1 MERAKEQRFVL
12 VHELAVQDR
21 SSDYLKAK
29 WQGKPE
35 EFRSALE
42 KVADKGTDTKLW
54 SMRKSHWKELNV
66 WKYDYDSQ
74 DERQKAIDNAVR
86 QYDKQRLSASEPE
99 WQKLLPKEERGK
111 GKCLSRLQASL
122 AKGPAQPAPKIKV
135 QKADDSSTSRD
146 DGDSGGSEK
155 SRGGEPMSR
164 SNSSSMS
171 SKSKKVPELPKK
183 PASANIK
190 APMKKPSPVKA
201 RPAASKANG
210 GRVLSQAI
218 IENSDSSGDEAPL
231 VKQKPSASKDSTLV
245 PARPRVSSQTKHQA
259 SKRPREDED
268 SSSSSGT
275 PLSKR
280 LKQKQPLLSSKLND
294 RPSEALPKERNGAVK
309 SSTAAAS
316 KPKNTSPTK
325 SSPLASSPPTNASE
339 FDDDK
344 PMTSKKRKV
353 DEASKVAPSKRRATD
368 NVSTAIVN
376 KANKF
381 KQYYQKYESLHYEIA
396 SLDNPPR
403 DKVAHLRD
411 MRDAL
416 ATMKQEIYRDCSPV

>member
-54 SMRKSHWKELNV
+54 SMRKSHWKELDV
-66 WKYDYDSQ
+66 WKYDYDTQ

-135 QKADDSSTSRD
+135 QKADDSSNSKD
-146 DGDSGGSEK
+146 DGDSAGSER

-171 SKSKKVPELPKK
+171 SKSKKAPELPKK
-183 PASANIK
+183 PTTANIK
-190 APMKKPSPVKA
+190 APMKKTSPVKA

-231 VKQKPSASKDSTLV
+231 AKQKASASKDGLSAHGRP
-245 PARPRVSSQTKHQA
+245 PAPSQTKNQA
-259 SKRPREDED
+259 SKRPRDDED

-280 LKQKQPLLSSKLND
+280 LKQKQPLLSSKLKD
-294 RPSEALPKERNGAVK
+294 RSSDAPPKDRNSAAK
-309 SSTAAAS
+309 SSTATAP

-325 SSPLASSPPTNASE
+325 SSPLASSPPTNASDFE
-339 FDDDK
+339 DDK
-344 PMTSKKRKV
+344 PMTSKKRKAEETV
-353 DEASKVAPSKRRATD
+353 KATASKRRATD
-368 NVSTAIVN
+368 SVSTAIVN

-381 KQYYQKYESLHYEIA
+381 KQYYQKYESLHHEIA

-416 ATMKQEIYRDCSPV
+416 ATMKREIYRDCSPV